1 MSLAQNEEEL
11 DSGDAES
18 SALGVENRDT
28 DSYSAFE
35 SKGPFRLL
43 KGIEP
48 KDGKS
53 GDSKSGDSKSGDSK
67 SGEAKNRDGKAD
79 NGKASVVRAG
89 GGATGNNGGEDAKDP
104 RDAIDQPL
112 PDGPDFKGSQ
122 SGNRD
127 LCSNSEDLPAPWC
140 VRVGMTDLRGW
151 FILAGARCEPLAR
164 R

>member
-1 MSLAQNEEEL
+1 VSLAQNEEEL

-53 GDSKSGDSKSGDSK
+53 G
-67 SGEAKNRDGKAD
+67 EAKNRDGKAD

-89 GGATGNNGGEDAKDP
+89 GGVAGKNGGEDAKDP
-104 RDAIDQPL
+104 RDATDQPL

-122 SGNRD
+122 SGNGD
-127 LCSNSEDLPAPWC
+127 LCSSSEDLPAPWC

>member
-1 MSLAQNEEEL
+1 VSLAQNEEEL

-53 GDSKSGDSKSGDSK
+53 GDSKSG
-67 SGEAKNRDGKAD
+67 EAKNRDGKAD

-89 GGATGNNGGEDAKDP
+89 GGVAGNNGGEDAKDP

-122 SGNRD
+122 SGNGD
-127 LCSNSEDLPAPWC
+127 LCSSSSEDLPASWC
-140 VRVGMTDLRGW
+140 VRVGMTDLRRW
-151 FILAGARCEPLAR
+151 FILTGARCEPLAR